1 MCGRGERS
9 QPAGRGGRRSW
20 ARGSE
25 DGRTRGGREGG
36 TVQTC
41 RVGPPEAP
49 SASQSDET
57 RMNGAATS
65 TTLVCATVSARVPQ
79 AEVRGPLGDPA
90 RHCRRQNG
98 RKVRRRNGGKKG
110 FEMHS
115 KFEPR
120 TSQNTKKKTNKK
132 TKLFSS
138 PISC

>member
-1 MCGRGERS
+1 MCGRGGKGHSLRDVVDVDPGHEAPRT
-9 QPAGRGGRRSW
+9 
-20 ARGSE
+20 

-98 RKVRRRNGGKKG
+98 RKVRRRNDGEKG
-110 FEMHS
+110 L
-115 KFEPR
+115 KCI
-120 TSQNTKKKTNKK
+120 Q
-132 TKLFSS
+132 SS
-138 PISC
+138 NREY